1 MRCMGMTEG
10 IKVCLTLL
18 GFVIATCAK
27 PRCDVC
33 HVHNFCFHRNAQR
46 GELFVLVVHPFL
58 TF

>member
-27 PRCDVC
+27 PKDVMC
-33 HVHNFCFHRNAQR
+33 VMCIIFVSIGTHKEENFSS
-46 GELFVLVVHPFL
+46 
-58 TF
+58 